1 MNTIQIDAFFTTT
14 DHSLLPEP
22 MELAEHELEAVSGG
36 LTPGVLPVAAAAA
49 PAVATAATSV
59 AVWAWVGAAAAVATA
74 AAAVLDTVNHIEE
87 ELAKDRNKK
96 DGY

>member
-1 MNTIQIDAFFTTT
+1 MNIQIDTRFATA

-36 LTPGVLPVAAAAA
+36 LTPAAVPVAAAAA
-49 PAVATAATSV
+49 PAVASA

-74 AAAVLDTVNHIEE
+74 AAAVISTVNHIEE